1 MRESTIFDS
10 VVAGGYE
17 GDFNCYYKLIDLN
30 LIPEDLARIT
40 AIDDEAFL
48 YILFGRTKDF
58 QSYERIKV
66 ERVNSL
72 YMSFIGNLRGD
83 IYDSDEKLVEHS
95 VLNLPQAIFAGDGR
109 IFLEKNIIDKE
120 ELLAK
125 VPKLVQIAG
134 KFFKRFDA
142 NIPLKDL
149 ITLN

>member
-30 LIPEDLARIT
+30 LIPEDLTKIT
-40 AIDDEAFL
+40 AIDDKSFI
-48 YILFGRTKDF
+48 YVLFGRTKNF
-58 QSYERIKV
+58 QSYERTKI
-66 ERVNSL
+66 ERVNSI

-83 IYDSDEKLVEHS
+83 IYDSDERLVEHS
-95 VLNLPQAIFAGDGR
+95 ILNLPQAIFAGDGR
-109 IFLEKNIIDKE
+109 IFLEKNILDKE

-125 VPKLVQIAG
+125 IPKLVQIAG

-142 NIPLKDL
+142 NVPTKNLIPL
-149 ITLN
+149 N